1 MANKITFTEE
11 NQKTAALNADMYMV
25 FIGNRVGENGLDVH
39 VKTNLIGT
47 DVDEQTTFYVGI
59 LNSLANRA
67 KENTLFKVVCAAFN
81 AGVFEGRLPPIE
93 DLSGGPDDE

>member
-1 MANKITFTEE
+1 MANKITFIDE
-11 NQKTAALNADMYMV
+11 NQKTAALDADMYMI

-39 VKTNLIGT
+39 VKTNLVGT
-47 DVDEQTTFYVGI
+47 EVDERTTFYVAI

-67 KENTLFKVVCAAFN
+67 KENALFKVVCAAYT
-81 AGVFEGRLPPIE
+81 AGILDDDLPPIE